1 MMLICKLCGND
12 IEFVV
17 IGTHGY
23 GVTDVINGSGIFT
36 YHEDSNDTTFTTYSR
51 IGCRD
56 CDADTEDIE
65 GAEEWLKKNP

>member
-1 MMLICKLCGND
+1 MLLVCKLCGND

-23 GVTDVINGSGIFT
+23 SVTDVINSSGEFI
-36 YHEDSNDTTFTTYSR
+36 YHDNPGDITFTTYSR
-51 IGCRD
+51 IECRE
-56 CDADTEDIE
+56 CAADTEDIE